1 MGCLTRRF
9 ITEPERQQIFDRW
22 FKGESQYSIARS
34 LGRGHTSI
42 QGVLSRTGGIRPM
55 PVVGGARRDIA
66 PEPLAIASASER
78 CSQLGRL
85 FEPSVESTMRS
96 CGQRAR
102 NSLVTRT
109 GLEPRSTYL
118 ETLTLNSSK
127 IAERGLFRL
136 ANNRDSERLR
146 KGLIAGVRKVRRVQ
160 N

>member
-66 PEPLAIASASER
+66 PEPLAGEHDEIVRPTCEE
-78 CSQLGRL
+78 L
-85 FEPSVESTMRS
+85 P
-96 CGQRAR
+96 R
-102 NSLVTRT
+102 NS
-109 GLEPRSTYL
+109 
-118 ETLTLNSSK
+118 
-127 IAERGLFRL
+127 
-136 ANNRDSERLR
+136 NR
-146 KGLIAGVRKVRRVQ
+146 A
-160 N
+160 